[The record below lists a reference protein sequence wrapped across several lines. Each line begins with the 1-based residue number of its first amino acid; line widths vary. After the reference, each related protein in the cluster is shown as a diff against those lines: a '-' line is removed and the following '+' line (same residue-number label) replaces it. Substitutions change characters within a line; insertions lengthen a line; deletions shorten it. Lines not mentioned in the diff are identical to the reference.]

1 MRPFLHF
8 SLSSTTTFHRK
19 EEGKQNILK
28 VHYSIVCFLFFRL
41 CLCNMSINNFVE
53 NNGFE
58 PLTPCLQSRC
68 SSQLS

>member
-1 MRPFLHF
+1 MRPFLLSRSCRIENRLADSRVPTDF
-8 SLSSTTTFHRK
+8 SFTCVLS
-19 EEGKQNILK
+19 QY
-28 VHYSIVCFLFFRL
+28 VIVPFPLPWKG
-41 CLCNMSINNFVE
+41 NVE